1 MGWPAL
7 VAGRST
13 VLADLEH
20 IVNDI
25 YCSLHCMLD
34 IHYHF
39 VKSWISMVTSMK
51 TTDCLREN
59 TEYNIDVGS
68 DSISHSEVMKSIFGN
83 V

>member
-20 IVNDI
+20 IVNNV

-34 IHYHF
+34 THYHF

-51 TTDCLREN
+51 TTDCYTWEHGIQYRCWFRFDIVQLGFEK
-59 TEYNIDVGS
+59 YIW
-68 DSISHSEVMKSIFGN
+68 
-83 V
+83 